1 MKLYEMLIGGILIIV
16 LLIIIPIAVILGI
29 SMINYRINGYHTFS
43 SMTEVIGLIL
53 NSINPFLPFIFI
65 IFFAL
70 SLAYV
75 AYQIID

>member
-1 MKLYEMLIGGILIIV
+1 MKLYEILIGGV
-16 LLIIIPIAVILGI
+16 LIIILVVVV
-29 SMINYRINGYHTFS
+29 SMAIVMGMNLINYRINGYHTFS
-43 SMTEVIGLIL
+43 SMTEFFDLIL